1 MKPPLGEPGAA
12 RITHPAH
19 AAPTQKARVNT
30 SGPRIGVAW
39 LVPRRLTG
47 V

>member
-19 AAPTQKARVNT
+19 AAPPQKARVNT
-30 SGPRIGVAW
+30 SGPRHWGW
-39 LVPRRLTG
+39 HGWSRG
-47 V
+47 G